1 MQLFT
6 QQQWYDFLLFLV
18 HLCLKCV
25 FYVQGRKKIKQLHV
39 GVGSPRFPGVF
50 ITEHEPGPRS
60 IISSLRTDAPCPKK
74 NVRERDICGTQLTL
88 AQHRRVALSLI
99 FFEGRGYLYTGY
111 RSSSAPMHGW
121 QFVQLSHEPNA
132 RHAKAPFTLTR
143 SGNGE
148 ERRGECNKLNANRI
162 KWLQIKSNGDADG
175 DGNEK
180 VKKAIG
186 LD

>member
-1 MQLFT
+1 M
-6 QQQWYDFLLFLV
+6 WRSEARDF
-18 HLCLKCV
+18 
-25 FYVQGRKKIKQLHV
+25 QG
-39 GVGSPRFPGVF
+39 F
-50 ITEHEPGPRS
+50 
-60 IISSLRTDAPCPKK
+60 SSLNMNQALDQDGSSLHTDAPCPKK
-74 NVRERDICGTQLTL
+74 NVGERDICGTQLTL
-88 AQHRRVALSLI
+88 AQHRRVALSLN

-175 DGNEK
+175 DGNER

>member
-1 MQLFT
+1 M
-6 QQQWYDFLLFLV
+6 WRSEARDF
-18 HLCLKCV
+18 
-25 FYVQGRKKIKQLHV
+25 QG
-39 GVGSPRFPGVF
+39 F
-50 ITEHEPGPRS
+50 
-60 IISSLRTDAPCPKK
+60 SSLNMNQALDQDGSSLHTDAPCPKK
-74 NVRERDICGTQLTL
+74 NVGERDICGTQLTL
-88 AQHRRVALSLI
+88 AQHRRVALSLN

-186 LD
+186 LDWQNNNFAHASRFLFIFLPSLHDYYLNFDTVL